1 MSQAV
6 ADKSAYGTS
15 AIAQWG
21 VADDQLSM
29 GKKWLSFTVLFVFAI
44 GCVFQYMM
52 VPPIL
57 PQIGGAFGASPSDF
71 GMMMSVFAIVGI
83 IVAYP
88 ATWIMQNVGVKMA
101 VIVTAAVSAVGDPF
115 QSIYA

>member
-1 MSQAV
+1 MPEKASNAIKEEAMSQAV

-57 PQIGGAFGASPSDF
+57 PQIGGAFGVRP
-71 GMMMSVFAIVGI
+71 I
-83 IVAYP
+83 
-88 ATWIMQNVGVKMA
+88 
-101 VIVTAAVSAVGDPF
+101 SA
-115 QSIYA
+115 